1 MTFEKQIVIDA
12 KGHLLG
18 RLASIVAK
26 ELLKG
31 QKIVVVRCEELAISG
46 PFFRNKLR
54 FQRYFHK
61 ATVFNPARGPFHF
74 RAPSRMFY
82 HVVRG
87 MVPHKTARGTAAM
100 DRLKVFDG
108 IPAPYDKI
116 KRNVVPEAL
125 RVLRL
130 KPGRKYTALKRVSS
144 EFGWKYQDVV
154 EKLEAK
160 RKVKAQAYYEKKKAV
175 LNLKA
180 KAAQNAEA
188 SLKAVNETIANSGY

>member
-1 MTFEKQIVIDA
+1 
-12 KGHLLG
+12 
-18 RLASIVAK
+18 
-26 ELLKG
+26 
-31 QKIVVVRCEELAISG
+31 
-46 PFFRNKLR
+46 
-54 FQRYFHK
+54 
-61 ATVFNPARGPFHF
+61 
-74 RAPSRMFY
+74 
-82 HVVRG
+82 

-100 DRLKVFDG
+100 ERLKVFDG
-108 IPAPYDKI
+108 IPAPYDKL

-180 KAAQNAEA
+180 KAVENANA
-188 SLKAVNETIANSGY
+188 SLKSVNETIAKFGY